1 MLRFFKKGKN
11 TTEIRKT
18 CAVSG
23 EGAVTNRTCQR
34 WLAKLCAGEFSLD
47 DVPRSGR
54 PGEVDSD
61 QIKTLTENN
70 QRSITWELDDILKIS
85 KSTQLLVKMKK
96 CVFYVTEKTERT
108 SWPAQ

>member
-1 MLRFFKKGKN
+1 M
-11 TTEIRKT
+11 
-18 CAVSG
+18 
-23 EGAVTNRTCQR
+23 CQEWFTKFR
-34 WLAKLCAGEFSLD
+34 AADVSLD
-47 DVPRSGR
+47 DASRSGR
-54 PGEVDSD
+54 PFEVDSD